1 MAPKSYI
8 RTMRTSSSISAPRIV
23 LYAVL
28 ALGAAAASGLTFA
41 AWFNQGDSIFLSLI
55 NAGLAWCM

>member
-1 MAPKSYI
+1 M
-8 RTMRTSSSISAPRIV
+8 M
-23 LYAVL
+23 LYAVF
-28 ALGAAAASGLTFA
+28 ALGAAIASGLTFA

>member
-1 MAPKSYI
+1 VKSYI
-8 RTMRTSSSISAPRIV
+8 QAMKSSSSISAPRMM
-23 LYAVL
+23 LYAAL
-28 ALGAAAASGLTFA
+28 ALSAAVASGLTFA

>member
-1 MAPKSYI
+1 M
-8 RTMRTSSSISAPRIV
+8 V
-23 LYAVL
+23 LYAAL

-41 AWFNQGDSIFLSLI
+41 AWFNHGDSIFLSLI